1 MQIGRSSVKAPA
13 EHAGPTRRN
22 GAARSFARDI
32 SRFRDLYLLLIPG
45 FAFLFVFHLLPLLGE
60 IIAFKDYQIFSGA
73 NALDAIFKSSWVGFT
88 YFRQILSD
96 PYFLKVLGNT
106 VVISFYK
113 IFFLFPLPIILALLL
128 NEVRQTWFKRS
139 LQTVVYIPHFIS
151 WPIIYGLF
159 FALLNSEGVVN
170 TIVVHLGQRPI
181 HFFTDNHYFRAV
193 LVASQGWQE
202 VGWGTIVYLATIAGI
217 DPQLYEAAT
226 MDGAG
231 AFRQNVSIT
240 LPGIA
245 ATIVIL
251 LILRIGKLMDAGF
264 EQILAMYNPTVY
276 DSSDIIQTYV
286 YRTGLGQFR
295 FSYATAFGLF
305 QAVANFVLI
314 LGSNFLSR
322 RFTGRSIW

>member
-1 MQIGRSSVKAPA
+1 MRIGRSSVKTA
-13 EHAGPTRRN
+13 RRYSGVYRGN
-22 GAARSFARDI
+22 GSGHGIIRDI
-32 SRFRDLYLLLIPG
+32 ARYRDMYALLIPG
-45 FAFLFVFHLLPLLGE
+45 FAFLFVFHLLPLGGE
-60 IIAFKDYQIFSGA
+60 VIAFKDYQIFSGA
-73 NALDAIFKSSWVGFT
+73 NALDAIFKSNWVGFT
-88 YFRQILSD
+88 FFRQILGD

-106 VVISFYK
+106 VIISFYK
-113 IFFLFPLPIILALLL
+113 IFFLFPLPIVLAVLL
-128 NEVRQTWFKRS
+128 NEVRNIAFKRS
-139 LQTVVYIPHFIS
+139 IQTVVYIPHFIS

-159 FALLNSEGVVN
+159 FALLNSQG
-170 TIVVHLGQRPI
+170 IVSAMIGHVSHTPI
-181 HFFTDNHYFRAV
+181 HFFTDNRYFRAV

-231 AFRQNVSIT
+231 AFRQMLSIT

-305 QAVANFVLI
+305 QAIANFCLI

>member
-1 MQIGRSSVKAPA
+1 MYA
-13 EHAGPTRRN
+13 
-22 GAARSFARDI
+22 
-32 SRFRDLYLLLIPG
+32 LLIPG
-45 FAFLFVFHLLPLLGE
+45 FAFLFVFHLLPLGGE
-60 IIAFKDYQIFSGA
+60 VIAFKDYQIFSGA
-73 NALDAIFKSSWVGFT
+73 NALDAIFKSNWVGFT
-88 YFRQILSD
+88 FFRQILGD

-106 VVISFYK
+106 VIISFYK
-113 IFFLFPLPIILALLL
+113 IFFLFPLPIVLAVLL
-128 NEVRQTWFKRS
+128 NEVRNIAFKRS
-139 LQTVVYIPHFIS
+139 IQTVVYIPHFIS

-159 FALLNSEGVVN
+159 FALLNSQG
-170 TIVVHLGQRPI
+170 IVSAMIGHVSHTPI
-181 HFFTDNHYFRAV
+181 HFFTDNRYFRAV

-231 AFRQNVSIT
+231 AFRQMLSIT

-305 QAVANFVLI
+305 QAIANFCLI